1 MSLEPVENMY
11 FIDTHTHIY
20 LPEFDDD
27 REILMK
33 KATEANVEITI
44 LPAIDSSTH
53 QVMLDVESTYQNCY
67 AMMGLHPC
75 SVNQDFKSEIGTI
88 RQYLKQRK
96 FIAVGEIGLDFYWDK
111 TFTKE
116 QYEAFRLQIEL
127 AMEYELPIV
136 IHSRNATYEC
146 IGVVKEYPG
155 VKGVFHCFSG
165 NEEQA
170 RQIIELGF
178 MLGIGGVVTFKNAG
192 LDRVI
197 EKIGLG
203 NVVLETDA
211 PYLAP
216 VPYRGKR
223 NEPAYIPLIAEK
235 LASVCNLPVARVG
248 ELTTENARKLF
259 KLG

>member
-1 MSLEPVENMY
+1 MEPLKTMY

-27 REILMK
+27 RETMMK

-44 LPAIDSSTH
+44 LPAIDSTTH
-53 QVMLDVESTYQNCY
+53 QVMLDVESTYPGCH

-75 SVNQDFKSEIGTI
+75 SVNQDFKSEIETI
-88 RQYLKQRK
+88 RQYLKQRR

-127 AMEYELPIV
+127 ALEYELPIV
-136 IHSRNATYEC
+136 IHSRNATDEC

-178 MLGIGGVVTFKNAG
+178 MLGIGGVVTFKNAF

-197 EKIGLG
+197 EKVGLE

-216 VPYRGKR
+216 VPHRGKR
-223 NEPAYIPLIAEK
+223 NEPAYIPLIAGK
-235 LASVCNLPVARVG
+235 LASVCDMTVERIA
-248 ELTTENARKLF
+248 EITTENARKLF
-259 KLG
+259 KLA

>member
-1 MSLEPVENMY
+1 MY

-27 REILMK
+27 RETMMK
-33 KATEANVEITI
+33 KALEANVKTTI
-44 LPAIDSSTH
+44 LPAIDSTTH
-53 QVMLDVESTYQNCY
+53 KVMIDVESTYQGCY

-75 SVNQDFKSEIGTI
+75 SVNQDFKGEIDI
-88 RQYLKQRK
+88 IKRYLRERD

-111 TFTKE
+111 TFTKQ
-116 QYEAFRLQIEL
+116 QYDAFRMQIEL
-127 AMEYELPIV
+127 ALEYDLPIV
-136 IHSRNATYEC
+136 IHSRNATDEC

-155 VKGVFHCFSG
+155 VTGVFHCFSG
-165 NEEQA
+165 NDEQA
-170 RQIIELGF
+170 RKIIELGF
-178 MLGIGGVVTFKNAG
+178 MLGVGGVVTFKNAG
-192 LDRVI
+192 LDQVI
-197 EKIGLG
+197 EKVGMA

-235 LASVCNLPVARVG
+235 LASVCKMPLEKIA
-248 ELTTENARKLF
+248 EITTENARKLF
-259 KLG
+259 KPG

>member
-1 MSLEPVENMY
+1 MY

-27 REILMK
+27 RETMMK
-33 KATEANVEITI
+33 KALEANVKTTI
-44 LPAIDSSTH
+44 LPAIDSTTH
-53 QVMLDVESTYQNCY
+53 KVMIDVESTYPGCY

-75 SVNQDFKSEIGTI
+75 SVNQDFQGEIDI
-88 RQYLKQRK
+88 IKRYLRERD

-111 TFTKE
+111 TFTKQ
-116 QYEAFRLQIEL
+116 QYDAFRMQIEL
-127 AMEYELPIV
+127 ALEYDLPIV
-136 IHSRNATYEC
+136 IHSRNATDEC

-155 VKGVFHCFSG
+155 VTGVFHCFSG
-165 NEEQA
+165 NDEQA
-170 RQIIELGF
+170 RKIIELGF
-178 MLGIGGVVTFKNAG
+178 MLGVGGVVTFKNAG
-192 LDRVI
+192 LDQVI
-197 EKIGLG
+197 EKVGMA

-235 LASVCNLPVARVG
+235 LASVCKMSLEKIA
-248 ELTTENARKLF
+248 EITTENARKLF
-259 KLG
+259 KPG